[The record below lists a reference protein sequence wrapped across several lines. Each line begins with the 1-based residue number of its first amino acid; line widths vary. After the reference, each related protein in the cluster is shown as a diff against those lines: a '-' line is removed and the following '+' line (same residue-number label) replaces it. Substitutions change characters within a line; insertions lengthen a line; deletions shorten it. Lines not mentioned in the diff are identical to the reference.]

1 MSLFLGAWMNAK
13 AIIGVL
19 VLLGSIGIV
28 LGSYSIGSKHGQQ
41 KVQSQWDIQKE
52 SDRVAT
58 DRLKAD
64 YAQRESELRAKNAK
78 VTHELAQ
85 ANKQYEVELTQLR
98 SDYSERLRS
107 SDERAKVYQRH
118 AESGAVECRNLAIHA
133 SKLDLNLEEGRSLVR
148 ELRATL
154 GQRDNTIRAL
164 SQQLL
169 NDRKLLSVSGD

>member
-1 MSLFLGAWMNAK
+1 MNAK

-19 VLLGSIGIV
+19 LLLGSIGI
-28 LGSYSIGSKHGQQ
+28 LFGSYSIGSKHGQQ

-58 DRLKAD
+58 EKLKAS
-64 YAQRESELRAKNAK
+64 YEKAQAQLRAENAK
-78 VTHELAQ
+78 VSHELAQ

-118 AESGAVECRNLAIHA
+118 AESGALECRNLAVHA
-133 SKLDLNLEEGRSLVR
+133 AKLDLSLEEGRSLVR